1 MWLSPVLSAIWF
13 ANTDLPV
20 QGVPV
25 TKIFGRVLLL
35 NAMFA
40 GFLVSFVPSPFRVL
54 TAREYENDTRDITGH
69 GNAVNRILFFFDEPL
84 GVLGIKENWTNNIRE
99 YG

>member
-1 MWLSPVLSAIWF
+1 MWLSPVLSAISF

-35 NAMFA
+35 HAMFA
-40 GFLVSFVPSPFRVL
+40 GCHVSFVPSPFRVL
-54 TAREYENDTRDITGH
+54 TAREYEKVRAGH
-69 GNAVNRILFFFDEPL
+69 GNAVNRILFFFDDLL
-84 GVLGIKENWTNNIRE
+84 GVLGIRENWTNNLRD